1 MNKFYTSSVAFII
14 GFASLLYQT
23 YAIHIVFQ
31 FFPKGSDIV
40 ALSLAAFLCGLGVSA
55 ILFSKLAK
63 NETKKAEIVI
73 LISQI
78 LLILVAFL
86 FYRNMEFFTQAIGII
101 DSKALPVFATQLSSY
116 GLIWIYLFT
125 PAFLIGGC
133 LPLIIS
139 MHQSTFEKRFDET
152 SFIYFLDIIGAVL
165 GSLVTGFYLIP
176 YLGFETTIALAII
189 MSFLAMLFVLKN
201 RIHIMVSTLVTL
213 CLVAVLFF
221 DIATQEKQETIETS
235 ANITESDKSR
245 FGDILFK
252 KESRFGTIR
261 VADVNDTR
269 RLFINYRT
277 MCVVPLERQTIFT
290 GDAEDLLAL
299 ITLTNLEEESDI
311 LGIGLGCG
319 ITADIIARHPK
330 TGKFNLVEINPI
342 VVESY
347 NKYFAIPG
355 DNIFDLDH
363 ISLSIEDGARYLRVT
378 DKTYDAIILDIEEV
392 DIIHSSPLFTRNYF
406 KIAKSKLKEGGI
418 FSVWSFYVNEDF
430 NKGSRGVVYFA
441 SDKEININN
450 IDVPDLPEPIEISEK
465 LDDVKINQVINNDN
479 EEINTILNPVLRKYY
494 NSRDF
499 FKMSN
504 EMDDNFII
512 PQ

>member
-101 DSKALPVFATQLSSY
+101 DSKA
-116 GLIWIYLFT
+116 
-125 PAFLIGGC
+125 
-133 LPLIIS
+133 
-139 MHQSTFEKRFDET
+139 
-152 SFIYFLDIIGAVL
+152 
-165 GSLVTGFYLIP
+165 
-176 YLGFETTIALAII
+176 LGFETTIALAII

-430 NKGSRGVVYFA
+430 NKVLLNTLQKEFKNVYFIARAGSRGVVYFA